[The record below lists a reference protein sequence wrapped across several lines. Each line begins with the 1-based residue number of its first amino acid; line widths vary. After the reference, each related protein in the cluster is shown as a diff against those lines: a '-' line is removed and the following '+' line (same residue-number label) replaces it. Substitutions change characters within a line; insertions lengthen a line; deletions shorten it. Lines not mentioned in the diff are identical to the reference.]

1 MKPILEL
8 KEIDKSFTGVHAL
21 DKVSFCC
28 YPGTVHILQGENG
41 AGKSTLLKII
51 SGLYQPDSGEI
62 YLNGEKVTFHHPMD
76 SRKHGIAM
84 VYQEM
89 TILPHLTI
97 AQNIFLNQESRL
109 GGGKHGLLNEY
120 ALVEKTRALAAKYNI
135 EIDPYA
141 TAGDIP
147 ISQQQIVEILKA
159 LSSDPKILILDEP
172 TSTLTRTE
180 VDQAVQHCGGA
191 QAAGLHHFVH
201 LPPYGRSAPVR
212 RRYDRFERRKVRG
225 LCQGQGC
232 DGGRYHYHDGR
243 PQAGGHLPAQ
253 APANLRR
260 GYFPRGG
267 HLRPHQG
274 P

>member
-109 GGGKHGLLNEY
+109 GGGKHGLLNE
-120 ALVEKTRALAAKYNI
+120 
-135 EIDPYA
+135 
-141 TAGDIP
+141 
-147 ISQQQIVEILKA
+147 
-159 LSSDPKILILDEP
+159 
-172 TSTLTRTE
+172 
-180 VDQAVQHCGGA
+180 
-191 QAAGLHHFVH
+191 
-201 LPPYGRSAPVR
+201 
-212 RRYDRFERRKVRG
+212 
-225 LCQGQGC
+225 
-232 DGGRYHYHDGR
+232 
-243 PQAGGHLPAQ
+243 
-253 APANLRR
+253 
-260 GYFPRGG
+260 
-267 HLRPHQG
+267 
-274 P
+274 

>member
-1 MKPILEL
+1 M
-8 KEIDKSFTGVHAL
+8 
-21 DKVSFCC
+21 
-28 YPGTVHILQGENG
+28 HILQGENG

-141 TAGDIP
+141 IAGDIP

-180 VDQAVQHCGGA
+180 VDKLYSIVEELKP
-191 QAAGLHHFVH
+191 AGCIICSS
-201 LPPYGRSAPVR
+201 PT
-212 RRYDRFERRKVRG
+212 
-225 LCQGQGC
+225 
-232 DGGRYHYHDGR
+232 
-243 PQAGGHLPAQ
+243 
-253 APANLRR
+253 
-260 GYFPRGG
+260 
-267 HLRPHQG
+267 
-274 P
+274 